1 MSWEDL
7 LSSAEERVLPWVDGR
22 KIHDE
27 GRTWSIQG
35 KLPPEHGWYIFDTSS
50 GRKASLIGPAEPDV
64 DFETGRRVVR
74 GYLAGNRLIP
84 DGSRV
89 DPDPDKL
96 VQQTVPVFLVEPG
109 LDRFARAVVAES
121 GGRLIY
127 IRQEFPE
134 GPEMEVQEAYQDRMA
149 SVSHVRE
156 VTPALDLTFR
166 WISHQRIRAE
176 ERERE
181 REKKR
186 LAEERKK
193 AEEDR
198 LRQAMR
204 DAGTGIGRRTLA
216 KQDFKAAARAALAV
230 SGAQLLDA
238 MPSRARNEMV
248 VQYRFRRRRLECVV
262 DKNTLQVIDS
272 GICLVDHDTGEKGDT
287 YFTLESLPPVIGQAM
302 DEGVLVVY
310 RHA

>member
-7 LSSAEERVLPWVDGR
+7 LSSDGKRVLPWVDGR

-35 KLPPEHGWYIFDTSS
+35 ELPPEHGWYEFDTSS
-50 GRKASLIGPAEPDV
+50 GRKASLIGPAEPDPE
-64 DFETGRRVVR
+64 FENGRRIVR
-74 GYLAGNRLIP
+74 GYLAGDRLVP
-84 DGSRV
+84 DGVRV
-89 DPDPDKL
+89 DPDPARL

-109 LDRFARAVVAES
+109 LERFARAVAAES
-121 GGRLIY
+121 GGKLIY
-127 IRQEFPE
+127 VRQEFPE
-134 GPEMEVQEAYQDRMA
+134 GPEMEVQEAYQDRLP
-149 SVSHVRE
+149 SVGHVAG

-166 WISHQRIRAE
+166 WISYQRLRAE
-176 ERERE
+176 ERERQ
-181 REKKR
+181 RELRR

-193 AEEDR
+193 AEEER

-204 DAGTGIGRRTLA
+204 DAGTGLGRRTLA
-216 KQDFKAAARAALAV
+216 QQDFKAAARAALAV
-230 SGAQLLDA
+230 SGAQLLDT

-262 DKNTLQVIDS
+262 DKNSLQVIDS
-272 GICLVDHDTGEKGDT
+272 GICLTDHHTGERGDT
-287 YFTLESLPPVIGQAM
+287 YFTLESLPPVVGQAM